1 MNLLYSLV
9 LITQL
14 GAVGDTLATFKDRD
28 ACMAEA
34 QKVQIQ
40 TVKAVCIPK
49 QQMSSL
55 ELQKETDTIINLMKY
70 MMTEMKK
77 MESDRSGQ

>member
-14 GAVGDTLATFKDRD
+14 GTVGDTLATVKDRD

-34 QKVQIQ
+34 QKVQVQ

-49 QQMSSL
+49 QQLSSS
-55 ELQKETDTIINLMKY
+55 ELQKETDTVINLMKY

-77 MESDRSGQ
+77 IDSDQ